1 MAPNYE
7 QTKAEGVAALLEG
20 MSSLLTSEKFTDLTV
35 EREDRSWH
43 VHKTIVCARSA
54 FFVKACE
61 GGFKD
66 AEGGVVTLYDDE
78 PDVID
83 KMLHYMYNN
92 QYCDADTDTPPVLFN
107 VRMVASAEKY
117 FVDHLAH
124 LAISKLDCYTESA
137 WGSEAFADAISE
149 AYTTTAD
156 SDRRLRETLLQV
168 VVSHADA
175 LFDQGVTAKYPHF
188 LAMAAKTPSFSLDAA
203 NLLVKV
209 PRLTQGKEA
218 TYRCPGES
226 CNVVFTSSMDRE
238 ATAKTIRRTCEKCGD
253 VEKRTCAEW
262 QKMCLVVGTPLEELG
277 KST

>member
-20 MSSLLTSEKFTDLTV
+20 MSSLLTSEKFTDLT
-35 EREDRSWH
+35 
-43 VHKTIVCARSA
+43 
-54 FFVKACE
+54 
-61 GGFKD
+61 D

-92 QYCDADTDTPPVLFN
+92 QYCDADTGTPPVLFN
-107 VRMVASAEKY
+107 VRMVAAAEKY
-117 FVDHLAH
+117 F
-124 LAISKLDCYTESA
+124 
-137 WGSEAFADAISE
+137 GSEAFADAISE

-188 LAMAAKTPSFSLDAA
+188 LAMAAKTPSFSLDAT

-209 PRLTQGKEA
+209 PRLTQGKDA

-262 QKMCLVVGTPLEELG
+262 QEMCLVVGTPLEELG